1 MKILEIRALRG
12 PNLYSLR
19 PVILMKLDIG
29 SLEEKP
35 TDLVSG
41 FKTRLEEIMPT
52 LHEHHC
58 SPGRPGGFFER
69 VERGTWASHVVEH
82 IAIEL
87 QCLAENE
94 VSFGK
99 TFSTEEDTIY
109 NTVYSYI
116 DENVGLK
123 AGEFAVAIVE
133 KLFQGETP
141 EIEPLIYQL
150 KKIRDA
156 SLLGPSTEAIVKEA
170 ERRDIPHIRL
180 NEHSYVQ
187 LGHGRYQRRIQ
198 ATLMDSTSAL
208 GVEIADDKEYTKK
221 LLGNM
226 GIPVPEG
233 ISADDPDEAL
243 AAAAQLGYPV
253 VVKPLVGNHGRGI
266 TINVQDEEELAAAY
280 HRAKKV
286 CDGVL
291 VEKLLRGSDFRILV
305 VNGKFAAA
313 ALREPAF
320 IIGDGSSPVQEL
332 IAKVNQDPQRGI
344 GHEKNL
350 TQITVDAMTE
360 RILAVKDLSLKSV
373 LPAGEKLHLKST
385 ANLSTGGTALNVTEN
400 VHPLVKF
407 MAERISRI
415 IGLDVIGI
423 DIIAPTL
430 QEPLQKNSGG
440 VVEVNAAPGFR
451 MHLNPTEGEPINV
464 AVPVVDMLFPADSS
478 QPVPIVAVTGT
489 NGKTTTVRLI
499 SHILGLSGNTVGMT
513 STDAVVIDNIP
524 VLEGDYGGPA
534 GARSVLT
541 DATIDHAVLEVAR
554 GGILRRGLGFS
565 RSDVGVLL
573 NISSDHLGEGG
584 IDTLEDLTRLK
595 STVIEAVKAE
605 GHAVI
610 NADDP
615 LVLSCLENT
624 RANPILFSID
634 PNNPALQD
642 NLKKG
647 NMNVI
652 YQEGNILIKKQ
663 GWESVVA
670 SAVEI
675 PITFAGKAI
684 FNIKNVL
691 AAVAAVSALGLN
703 ARQIRAGLVS
713 FSASLGQSP
722 GRMNIFEINDY
733 KVVID
738 YGHNIGAISATGDFI
753 NSLASGR
760 KVRMASGTGNRR
772 DKDIIEYGCTLAQYY
787 DHIIICDPDPR
798 DRQAGETAELVRQ
811 GLLKGGFKDKMITII
826 LDEREAV
833 QAALAMAE
841 ADDVIVLQADDID
854 QVIKEVLAVKDKSG
868 GFVLKGKEFS
878 VK

>member
-29 SLEEKP
+29 SLEERP
-35 TDLVSG
+35 TDLASG
-41 FKTRLEEIMPT
+41 FKTRLEEMMPT
-52 LHEHHC
+52 LHEHQC

-123 AGEFAVAIVE
+123 AGEFAVAIVG
-133 KLFQGETP
+133 KLFQGETT

-170 ERRDIPHIRL
+170 ERRGIPHIRL

-233 ISADDPDEAL
+233 ISADDPAEAL
-243 AAAAQLGYPV
+243 AAAAKLGYPV

-266 TINVQDEEELAAAY
+266 TINVQDEEELSAAY

-291 VEKLLRGSDFRILV
+291 VEKLLTGSDFRILV

-360 RILAVKDLSLKSV
+360 RILAFKDLSLKSV
-373 LPAGEKLHLKST
+373 LPAGEKLYLKST

-400 VHPLVKF
+400 VHPLVKL

-430 QEPLQKNSGG
+430 QEPLQKNIGG

-451 MHLNPTEGEPINV
+451 MHLNPTEGKPINV
-464 AVPVVDMLFPADSS
+464 AVPVVDMLFPADSVQS
-478 QPVPIVAVTGT
+478 VPIVAVTGT

-499 SHILGLSGNTVGMT
+499 SHILGLSGSTVGMT

-595 STVIEAVKAE
+595 STVVEAVKAD

-615 LVLSCLENT
+615 RVLSCLEKT
-624 RANPILFSID
+624 RANPILFSINS
-634 PNNPALQD
+634 NNPALQD

-652 YQEGNILIKKQ
+652 YQEGNILIKKE

-675 PITFAGKAI
+675 PITFEGKAI

-722 GRMNIFEINDY
+722 GRMNIFEMDDF

-772 DKDIIEYGCTLAQYY
+772 DEDIIEYGCTLAQYY

-798 DRQAGETAELVRQ
+798 DRQVGETAELVRQ
-811 GLLKGGFKDKMITII
+811 GLLKGGFQDEMITLI
-826 LDEREAV
+826 LDERQAV

-841 ADDVIVLQADDID
+841 ADDVIALQADDID
-854 QVIKEVLAVKDKSG
+854 QVIKEVLAVKDRSG
-868 GFVLKGKEFS
+868 G
-878 VK
+878 